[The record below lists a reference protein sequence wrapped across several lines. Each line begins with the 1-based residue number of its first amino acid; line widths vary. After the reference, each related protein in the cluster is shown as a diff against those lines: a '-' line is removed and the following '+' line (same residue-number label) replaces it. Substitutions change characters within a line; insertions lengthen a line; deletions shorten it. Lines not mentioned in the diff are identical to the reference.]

1 MDREGSDGN
10 SFRCSGKRNV
20 FGLSP
25 IDRRNAMDKT
35 IVKCFKNGPYEIQGE
50 VEITDANGKKVS
62 KDGSGTYHL
71 CRCGGSS
78 KKPFCDGTHSRIQF
92 KSE

>member
-1 MDREGSDGN
+1 ME
-10 SFRCSGKRNV
+10 
-20 FGLSP
+20 
-25 IDRRNAMDKT
+25 KT
-35 IVKCFKNGPYEIQGE
+35 VVKCFKNGPYEIQGD

-62 KDGSGTYHL
+62 QDGSGTYHL

-78 KKPFCDGTHSRIQF
+78 KKPFCDGTHSRLHF